1 MPFKR
6 AHDDVVI
13 FNTAAT
19 ESKGMHMMALSWW
32 SKTSGCT
39 CEAGQGNDQLLRLS
53 SIRLEAMVP
62 VERNSR
68 IVLGIDDQRKDGDLG
83 AQRAQG
89 RVREKRAAELAPLKG
104 QVDRQAPNPGDRDRW
119 IPW

>member
-1 MPFKR
+1 
-6 AHDDVVI
+6 
-13 FNTAAT
+13 
-19 ESKGMHMMALSWW
+19 
-32 SKTSGCT
+32 
-39 CEAGQGNDQLLRLS
+39 
-53 SIRLEAMVP
+53 MVP

-68 IVLGIDDQRKDGDLG
+68 IVLGIDDQREDGDLG

-89 RVREKRAAELAPLKG
+89 RVREKYGAELAPLKG

>member
-19 ESKGMHMMALSWW
+19 ESKGMHLMTLGWW

-39 CEAGQGNDQLLRLS
+39 CEAGQGNDQLLWLS
-53 SIRLEAMVP
+53 SIHLEAMVP
-62 VERNSR
+62 VERNS
-68 IVLGIDDQRKDGDLG
+68 
-83 AQRAQG
+83 
-89 RVREKRAAELAPLKG
+89 
-104 QVDRQAPNPGDRDRW
+104 
-119 IPW
+119 